1 MDWEEVKK
9 ILNENYNSN
18 EKSLAS
24 IAIFI
29 CHYIILWGTRVGDF
43 TNLNWN
49 KFDEIKNKF
58 KLPG

>member
-43 TNLNWN
+43 TNLDWT
-49 KFDEIKNKF
+49 
-58 KLPG
+58 G